1 MRERKGRIC
10 RLLVIIRVIGRWI
23 LDATQPALV
32 ADDRALAGVAPV
44 THAHVNSLGRYE
56 LNRQPPAAGQLRP
69 LRLAGEIDRAVP
81 TSPLGVS
88 GDKH

>member
-1 MRERKGRIC
+1 
-10 RLLVIIRVIGRWI
+10 
-23 LDATQPALV
+23 
-32 ADDRALAGVAPV
+32 V

-56 LNRQPPAAGQLRP
+56 LDRQPPAPGQVRP

-81 TSPLGVS
+81 TPLLGVS